1 MEEFRNQLEIQFIGL
16 QRSGNHAVLSWM
28 FQQFETPVYFFNNAR
43 HFGNP
48 LLEFQPLDLPNT
60 VPVRRGRSPGRK
72 RTLQEIGSTPKG
84 VLAYSYENLP
94 LNELRERELVPD
106 KDALT
111 GLSRCLRRMLI
122 VRDFP
127 NWFASRIRYHEIV
140 RSEFPSRQQIERFM
154 QMWALYAREYLGET
168 HYMKGVPFATISFNR
183 WVRDD
188 AYRRDLLR
196 SVGIELKD
204 NSISYVP
211 NAGGGSSFDAT
222 HLSGKAE
229 QMQVFARWQ
238 YLKGKQIG
246 ERLPGLRN
254 RSGEIERL
262 NQAIFGSEFEIP
274 WA

>member
-16 QRSGNHAVLSWM
+16 QRSGNHAVLSWL
-28 FQQFETPVYFFNNAR
+28 FQQFATRVYFFNNAR

-60 VPVRRGRSPGRK
+60 VPLRRGRSEGRTRK
-72 RTLQEIGSTPKG
+72 LQQIGTTPKD

-94 LNELRERELVPD
+94 LDELRERELVPG

-111 GLSRCLRRMLI
+111 GSSRRLQRMLI

-140 RSEFPSRQQIERFM
+140 RSEFPSGRQIERFM
-154 QMWALYAREYLGET
+154 QMWTLYAREYLGET
-168 HYMKGVPFATISFNR
+168 HYMKDVPFATISFNC

-188 AYRRDLLR
+188 AYRRDLLQ
-196 SVGIELKD
+196 SLGIELRD

-222 HLSGKAE
+222 QLSGKAE

-238 YLKGKQIG
+238 YFKDKQIG
-246 ERLPGLRN
+246 ELLPEF
-254 RSGEIERL
+254 RSRCREIERL
-262 NQAIFGSEFEIP
+262 NQAIFGKEFAIP